1 MSSQAKVV
9 VICTRKH
16 DNNKG
21 IKVIILFLFVIKVG
35 IHNIIRGKDNN
46 QTNKKNIMKK
56 EIFVG
61 NRESDS
67 WQLSVCWL
75 GWGILF
81 NDLNSGAV
89 FERKISVTAVG
100 RSWYYKKG
108 NFVDNSTKKGI
119 FFRVQF

>member
-67 WQLSVCWL
+67 
-75 GWGILF
+75 
-81 NDLNSGAV
+81 
-89 FERKISVTAVG
+89 
-100 RSWYYKKG
+100 
-108 NFVDNSTKKGI
+108 
-119 FFRVQF
+119 